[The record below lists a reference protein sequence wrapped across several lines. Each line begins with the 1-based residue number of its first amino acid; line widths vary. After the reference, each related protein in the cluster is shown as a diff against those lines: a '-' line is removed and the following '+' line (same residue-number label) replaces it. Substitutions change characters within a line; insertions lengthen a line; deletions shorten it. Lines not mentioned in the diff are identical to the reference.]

1 MSKELTEQW
10 RNGKLPVGSYYIN
23 LVGDVERVDFFEGL
37 KWERTEEFGIEEV
50 LAPVPSYDYIKRL
63 QEQLKEA
70 NEVIE
75 SLRTY
80 DFTVDDENAEYY
92 QVKWK
97 VEAKRFYKNRKWG
110 VMLTVETRLVS
121 HN

>member
-1 MSKELTEQW
+1 MSDIYKFNPDEILS
-10 RNGKLPVGSYYIN
+10 P
-23 LVGDVERVDFFEGL
+23 D
-37 KWERTEEFGIEEV
+37 EEV
-50 LAPVPSYDYIKRL
+50 IHDQNKMIERL
-63 QEQLKEA
+63 REQLKEA

-92 QVKWK
+92 QVKWN

-110 VMLTVETRLVS
+110 VK
-121 HN
+121 

>member
-1 MSKELTEQW
+1 MKKADTT
-10 RNGKLPVGSYYIN
+10 RKYVTTKKYNKL
-23 LVGDVERVDFFEGL
+23 VDE
-37 KWERTEEFGIEEV
+37 IE
-50 LAPVPSYDYIKRL
+50 RL
-63 QEQLKEA
+63 QEQLTEA

-92 QVKWK
+92 QVKWN

-110 VMLTVETRLVS
+110 VK
-121 HN
+121 